1 MVILYYRY
9 IIIYIMIFFNL
20 NFIIIIILIIIIVYI
35 YKVITNTVTICN
47 GPGRLGNQIIRNLAV
62 SIVAEKHNL
71 YVRYGSYDKIESL
84 GIELF
89 VGKNNYDNTIAITD
103 ENYFNILEQ
112 SQLYSNLNAN
122 NNYFQTKMITTLLY
136 NHLQCKKDNII
147 KKNKFNKRY
156 NMNDDLFIHIRLT
169 DVQSYNPGL
178 KYYINTINQIK
189 YNNIYIATDDKEHKI
204 IKELISIYKNI
215 QIIDYEEIETIQ
227 FGSTCKNIILS
238 HGSFS
243 AIIGYLSFFSNI
255 YYPEYDETKIWYG
268 DMFSVDTNWNKV
280 KYIL

>member
-1 MVILYYRY
+1 MDTL
-9 IIIYIMIFFNL
+9 
-20 NFIIIIILIIIIVYI
+20 
-35 YKVITNTVTICN
+35 TICN

-84 GIELF
+84 GIQLF
-89 VGKNNYDNTIAITD
+89 VGKNNYNNTIAITD

-112 SQLYSNLNAN
+112 PQLYSNLEPNHN
-122 NNYFQTKMITTLLY
+122 FFQTKMITTLLY

-178 KYYINTINQIK
+178 TYYINTINKIK
-189 YNNIYIATDDKEHKI
+189 YNNIYIATDDKKHKI

-243 AIIGYLSFFSNI
+243 AIIGYLSFYSNI